1 MASILDE
8 FLILF
13 KPTIQGKG
21 FSQINRQ
28 LRTTF
33 NNLLSVKNLLN
44 LVSNGGFN
52 KLTNSVRSSAVSLRR
67 FKGITDNISSIS
79 LRQLNGQL
87 KLTQGNLARVRS
99 LSNKLNSSAG
109 RAGRR
114 TSGGGG
120 LLDPRNLM
128 AGFIGYDV
136 YTGTK
141 EILGSVINATREMGA
156 MRSRFYAITGDMGKA
171 NEQLQWAF
179 DLAQRTAM
187 PMKSLADSYSIFYA
201 ATQKGLGDTGA
212 QQVFQDWTEVSRVLH
227 MSEYQFERVTY
238 ALREMA
244 SKGVVYSQDLRM
256 QIGTHVPNAVG
267 LAEKAVNDLGITG
280 TDWFEKFQKQS
291 KGNQKMINQFLL
303 LFSKY
308 AKEMFANPE
317 ALAKALQ
324 QPDAQIIRLFQ
335 QWDKFRYALV
345 DSGFTDD
352 LLNFLL
358 HVNNLLDKITGHAKE
373 SYEII
378 KDIVKIL
385 GVVLGVKFIT
395 KGISLLRT
403 FLPSAGK
410 LFAVFGRFGKILTK
424 KGFGKF
430 FTVIMRLFW
439 SKALGLGVKG
449 FLLALPTGIT
459 QVVGALWL
467 VWDVLSLIWDLLK
480 LKFPNQMMALKFN
493 ILTFLNNCVAGCK
506 NFFHVIGYWFTVTL
520 PNIIKGVFAWFTGLG
535 KKISDWWSN
544 LPFNRNKNSINITPS
559 RGAWDNIYK
568 QSSITPLARYGMGT
582 SQNSNNI
589 SFNNQI
595 TIDAS
600 GLTEEQAANMI
611 ANSQEDVVN
620 RVSKQLGMSI
630 ANSKVG

>member
-13 KPTIQGKG
+13 RPTVQGNG
-21 FSQINRQ
+21 FQQ
-28 LRTTF
+28 LNKQVKSTYS
-33 NNLLSVKNLLN
+33 NLFSVKNLLSTF
-44 LVSNGGFN
+44 V
-52 KLTNSVRSSAVSLRR
+52 
-67 FKGITDNISSIS
+67 
-79 LRQLNGQL
+79 
-87 KLTQGNLARVRS
+87 
-99 LSNKLNSSAG
+99 
-109 RAGRR
+109 
-114 TSGGGG
+114 
-120 LLDPRNLM
+120 
-128 AGFIGYDV
+128 GYDIYSGIKAV
-136 YTGTK
+136 G
-141 EILGSVINATREMGA
+141 GSLINATREMGA
-156 MRSRFYAITGDMGKA
+156 MRSRFYAITGDMDKA
-171 NEQLQWAF
+171 NTQLQWAF

-324 QPDAQIIRLFQ
+324 QPDAQIIRLQQ
-335 QWDKFRYALV
+335 QWDKLRYAMV
-345 DSGFTDD
+345 DSGFQDD
-352 LLNFLL
+352 LLKVLFHLNNF
-358 HVNNLLDKITGHAKE
+358 LDKITGHAKGL
-373 SYEII
+373 YEII
-378 KDIVKIL
+378 KDIAKIVGIIL
-385 GVVLGVKFIT
+385 GVKLITSSIVKIRM
-395 KGISLLRT
+395 LL
-403 FLPSAGK
+403 SIAGK
-410 LFAVFGRFGKILTK
+410 VFSNISKFGKASKILFGRFGKIFAK
-424 KGFGKF
+424 KSFGKSF
-430 FTVIMRLFW
+430 AVIMRWL
-439 SKALGLGVKG
+439 SRKTLGLGLKG
-449 FLLALPTGIT
+449 LLFALPTGIT

-480 LKFPNQMMALKFN
+480 LKLPNQMTALKFN

-506 NFFHVIGYWFTVTL
+506 NLFHVIGYWFTVTL
-520 PNIIKGVFAWFTGLG
+520 PNIIKGGFAWFTGLG
-535 KKISDWWSN
+535 KKISDWWNN

-568 QSSITPLARYGMGT
+568 QSSVTPLVRYGMGT

-620 RVSKQLGMSI
+620 RVSKQLGMGI